1 MGFFSKIWRF
11 ILINKQNIS
20 ITYYSNIIAYISFM
34 GFYRQQKGL
43 LMIHTKDQIAEAMK
57 LIPTL
62 TEDEIVH
69 QFKCASSKKHIAYKG
84 YMEALH
90 KELRKKQKDR
100 GVVEHVE
107 ES

>member
-1 MGFFSKIWRF
+1 
-11 ILINKQNIS
+11 
-20 ITYYSNIIAYISFM
+20 
-34 GFYRQQKGL
+34 
-43 LMIHTKDQIAEAMK
+43 MK

-107 ES
+107 EG

>member
-1 MGFFSKIWRF
+1 
-11 ILINKQNIS
+11 
-20 ITYYSNIIAYISFM
+20 
-34 GFYRQQKGL
+34 
-43 LMIHTKDQIAEAMK
+43 MIHTKDQIAEAMK

-84 YMEALH
+84 YMEALYKELKKRH
-90 KELRKKQKDR
+90 KEL
-100 GVVEHVE
+100 GIVEHAE

>member
-11 ILINKQNIS
+11 IPTNKQSIS
-20 ITYYSNIIAYISFM
+20 IAYYNNIIAYISFM
-34 GFYRQQKGL
+34 GLYRQQKGL
-43 LMIHTKDQIAEAMK
+43 PMIHTKDQIAEAMK

>member
-1 MGFFSKIWRF
+1 MG
-11 ILINKQNIS
+11 L
-20 ITYYSNIIAYISFM
+20 
-34 GFYRQQKGL
+34 YRQQKGL

-84 YMEALH
+84 YMEALYKDLKKRH
-90 KELRKKQKDR
+90 KEQ
-100 GVVEHVE
+100 GIVEHAE